1 MQNLRKQIA
10 ERFTEERER
19 LRFSQSDLANKLG
32 VSREGL
38 RKNEIGATALN
49 ADTLAIAVELG
60 FDIQYVLSGI
70 RSKNL
75 EDVEKEVGAHV
86 HIQSGGTGNVVQH
99 AQAGSTINMVSTQ
112 KHITRTTVK
121 TDPDGTHI
129 SVAQQAKIQRLV
141 DDIVEL
147 ESRVK
152 KEPKTYRAVWSTLN
166 RRFQVPSYK
175 LIPLEYYDDVE
186 KYLRQWIGRLNNTKM
201 SAITD
206 NDKHRSRRYAFI
218 HTNLPIV
225 TEEWFRSYL
234 HKNFKV
240 SSMKDLNDSDL
251 EKAYQAVSRK
261 KRTMPS

>member
-75 EDVEKEVGAHV
+75 GDVEKEVGAHV
-86 HIQSGGTGNVVQH
+86 HIQSGGSGNVVQH

-152 KEPKTYRAVWSTLN
+152 KNVVIANAYSQYNYGWLNPLDSNGRQTDYDALRKSLTAIRDDFTGRSTHPVIFYIPKFIGQSLAKGDPEIIQPMVKEIFKDHETYL
-166 RRFQVPSYK
+166 FY
-175 LIPLEYYDDVE
+175 I
-186 KYLRQWIGRLNNTKM
+186 
-201 SAITD
+201 
-206 NDKHRSRRYAFI
+206 
-218 HTNLPIV
+218 
-225 TEEWFRSYL
+225 
-234 HKNFKV
+234 
-240 SSMKDLNDSDL
+240 
-251 EKAYQAVSRK
+251 
-261 KRTMPS
+261 